1 VTAATALAP
10 GTRLAHYVLGRPLGT
25 GGMGTVYEAHDTAL
39 DRTVALKVLDPR
51 LAEDGSV
58 VARFEREARAAARR
72 NHPNLAHIY
81 FVGAEDGLHY
91 FAMEHV
97 PGRNLEAHVAE
108 EGPQSLAF
116 AVDAIVQAARGL
128 AAAHRAGVVHR
139 DVKPSNLMLTPEGDV
154 KVTDF
159 GLAKSLGGDPRITG
173 AGHVMGTPLFM
184 SPEACREQP
193 TDARSDIYSLGLTAW
208 FLLAGR
214 PAYSGASLASTMVA
228 QLHEPLPSLAEPRPD
243 LPREVDETLARLC
256 AKDPAARPESMDEV
270 VRLFEA
276 LRPRVLQP
284 APFAARAAALA
295 IDLLCVG
302 TVEAAAIFVVWQ
314 ELGWH
319 TFENWIDEVALTLG
333 GFAFLLFVEARWGAS
348 LGKRALHLRV
358 VGEGG
363 VPVRFVTHATRFVV
377 RFPVLLLPTP
387 PSSDTTWL
395 VSAWSIQ
402 AVAFFVGAIW
412 FAASRGRT
420 LSDAVTGTRVVYDLP
435 EPHGR
440 GGI

>member
-1 VTAATALAP
+1 MTAATALAP
-10 GTRLAHYVLGRPLGT
+10 GTRLAHYVLGKPLGT
-25 GGMGTVYEAHDTAL
+25 GGMGTVYEARDTAL
-39 DRTVALKVLDPR
+39 DRTVALKVLEPR
-51 LAEDGSV
+51 LAEDASV

-97 PGRNLEAHVAE
+97 PGLNLEAHVAGN
-108 EGPQSLAF
+108 GPQSLAF
-116 AVDAIVQAARGL
+116 VADAVVQAARGL

-173 AGHVMGTPLFM
+173 AGRVMGTPLFM

-214 PAYSGASLASTMVA
+214 AAYDSGSLGATMAA
-228 QLHEPLPSLAEPRPD
+228 QLHEPLPSLAELRPD
-243 LPREVDETLARLC
+243 LPPQVDETLARLC
-256 AKDPAARPESMDEV
+256 AKERAARPATMDEV

-276 LRPRVLQP
+276 LRPRALHP

-314 ELGWH
+314 VLGWR
-319 TFENWIDEVALTLG
+319 TFENWIDEVALTAG
-333 GFAFLLFVEARWGAS
+333 GFAFLLGVEARWGAS

-358 VGEGG
+358 TGDGG
-363 VPVRFVTHATRFVV
+363 APVRFVSHFTRFAI

-395 VSAWSIQ
+395 ATAWTVQ
-402 AVAFFVGAIW
+402 AVAFVVGACW
-412 FAASRGRT
+412 FAGTRGRT
-420 LSDAVTGTRVVYDLP
+420 LSDAVTRTRVVYDLP
-435 EPHGR
+435 QRDGAAA
-440 GGI
+440 